1 MTDPKACYPRVA
13 GSTLSRW
20 RTRGGG
26 LDVIITKLG
35 RMERAD
41 TKNLPT
47 KFLAPVESDTR
58 IQTNAHLS
66 IYICTYIFIHM
77 GLIL

>member
-1 MTDPKACYPRVA
+1 M
-13 GSTLSRW
+13 
-20 RTRGGG
+20 
-26 LDVIITKLG
+26 IITKLG

-58 IQTNAHLS
+58 IQTHAHLY
-66 IYICTYIFIHM
+66 IYIYVHIYSYTWDLY
-77 GLIL
+77 